1 MLAVE
6 IFTGKEGTSVQKL
19 MIAECSEVYIRALE
33 AELAGQYQIQSC
45 CDGDTALALLQE
57 FQPDI
62 LILHLSLPN
71 MDGITLL
78 QRSPFRPAIILAIT
92 NYLSRYVA
100 YSIGEMGIDYTM
112 ISPSIPSICMR
123 LKDLVEHY
131 SRQPAGTDPQSI
143 LSHHLHML
151 GIPAHRDGYRQ
162 LLAAIPLYA
171 KDPQQFMTKELY
183 PKVARI
189 CGSRDGRSVEHSMR
203 KVVHAAWEHRDNAVW
218 RKYFLPGP
226 RGSIPCPS
234 NKEFI
239 CRMAEFLDP
248 GSF

>member
-1 MLAVE
+1 M
-6 IFTGKEGTSVQKL
+6 QKL
-19 MIAECSEVYIRALE
+19 MIAECSEIYIHALE
-33 AELAGQYQIQSC
+33 EALAGQFQIQSC
-45 CDGDTALALLQE
+45 CDGNSALALLQE

-62 LILHLSLPN
+62 LIVNLSLSHI
-71 MDGITLL
+71 DGITLL
-78 QRSPFRPAIILAIT
+78 RQTAFRPHIILAIT
-92 NYLSRYVA
+92 NYMSNYIA
-100 YSIGEMGIDYTM
+100 YSIGELGIDYTM
-112 ISPSIPSICMR
+112 ITPSIRSICTC

-131 SRQPAGTDPQSI
+131 NQQPAGTDPQSI
-143 LSHHLHML
+143 LTHHLHKL

-171 KDPQQFMTKELY
+171 KDPLQFMTKELY
-183 PKVARI
+183 PQVAKL
-189 CGSRDGRSVEHSMR
+189 CGSRDGRSVEHSIR
-203 KVVHAAWEHRDNAVW
+203 KVIQAAWEHRVNAVW